1 MPVEVTDVI
10 DGANATSSSAGR
22 AVSQEVAA
30 LLASA
35 KTGDAR
41 YMGNLGSRCDKAT
54 PPSQG
59 ERTSTMSKKRITRI
73 AKLALTAIAA
83 LTFAAYAEARNHP
96 KIIVTRPADLP
107 ELARERGQAM
117 LLHATGDGRTHLYI
131 EQNDGGRLAVFD
143 VTDPGH
149 VKVEGSAQ
157 VDAPGAFDFVSSL
170 GDYAELVR
178 FRNGQGEAV
187 LDLHKVKTPTLN
199 KIQGLDFQGS
209 TERLGG
215 DGLIVADANDPNYQV
230 VDLSNPVAPNP
241 VAEVKHVLEKITND
255 ETGTTFLLAVDGLY
269 VIRRPAVEE
278 EYEIHQQ
285 QSDPG

>member
-1 MPVEVTDVI
+1 MNRKQIIRIAQLTLT
-10 DGANATSSSAGR
+10 A
-22 AVSQEVAA
+22 VAA
-30 LLASA
+30 LTLA
-35 KTGDAR
+35 GH
-41 YMGNLGSRCDKAT
+41 
-54 PPSQG
+54 
-59 ERTSTMSKKRITRI
+59 
-73 AKLALTAIAA
+73 
-83 LTFAAYAEARNHP
+83 AEARNYP
-96 KIIVTRPADLP
+96 SKKVIVVRPADLP
-107 ELARERGQAM
+107 ELARVTGQAM
-117 LLHATGDGRTHLYI
+117 LLHATGDGRTLLYI
-131 EQNDGGRLAVFD
+131 EQNHGARLAIFD
-143 VTDPGH
+143 VTDPAH
-149 VKVEGSAQ
+149 VKQEGSAQ
-157 VDAPGAFDFVSSL
+157 VDASGSFDFVSSL

-178 FRNGQGEAV
+178 FRNGPGEAV

-285 QSDPG
+285 QMRDP

>member
-178 FRNGQGEAV
+178 FRNGQGEAGRGRTQQ
-187 LDLHKVKTPTLN
+187 KTPPPN
-199 KIQGLDFQGS
+199 KIQHLAFPSSPARPG
-209 TERLGG
+209 R
-215 DGLIVADANDPNYQV
+215 AR
-230 VDLSNPVAPNP
+230 
-241 VAEVKHVLEKITND
+241 
-255 ETGTTFLLAVDGLY
+255 TTY
-269 VIRRPAVEE
+269 P
-278 EYEIHQQ
+278 
-285 QSDPG
+285 